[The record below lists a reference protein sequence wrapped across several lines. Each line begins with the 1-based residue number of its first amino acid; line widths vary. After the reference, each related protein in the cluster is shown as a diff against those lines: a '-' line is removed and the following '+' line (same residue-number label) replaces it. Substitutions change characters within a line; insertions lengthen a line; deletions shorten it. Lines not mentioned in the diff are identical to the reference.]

1 MACISEIIKKL
12 KVTNNEIY
20 CVFRTVY
27 TFRFYSSSKTG
38 INSATFK
45 PKIVGGRSPFSFPS
59 LPLPLSL
66 LSPSPSPF
74 RPPFPAP
81 LSSSPLPYRPILPV
95 DPSPSFPTP

>member
-1 MACISEIIKKL
+1 MC
-12 KVTNNEIY
+12 
-20 CVFRTVY
+20 

-59 LPLPLSL
+59 LPHPLSL
-66 LSPSPSPF
+66 LSPSPSPL
-74 RPPFPAP
+74 PSDP
-81 LSSSPLPYRPILPV
+81 LSLPPCPPLLSPPVPSLPV